1 MNVKEKKENLDKEN
15 LEKNSS
21 NTTIIKENPSTESDK
36 TSQTD
41 FVPVKES
48 PEKKE
53 VSIWTLLIA
62 VVVSIL
68 ILCFL
73 IFTVYNTLNSNI
85 VSGVSIKGLDVSNM
99 SKSDAKYQLDNYLQN
114 SLPEEIKL
122 KHNDFETT
130 LSLSQIN
137 VSFNTKAAV
146 NNAYNVGRQGN
157 IFQNNLYILSTMFGK
172 TNIDVNLEL
181 DKEQLSKNLE
191 DISTQLP
198 DKVVESSYY
207 IDGNNLIVTTG
218 KEGNVIDIDATINA
232 IRAAISDFS
241 CKDLAI
247 EIIVTSKQPEP
258 IDVEKIHN
266 EIYKDPVDAYY
277 TQNPFSVYPS
287 ENGVDFNVSIEEAKA
302 IIGDQTAEE
311 YTIPLKI
318 LYPNVTT
325 NMIGTEAFPDL
336 LSSYSTKYA
345 VSNRNRTTNLILA
358 ANKINGTVLMPGET
372 FSYNKVVGERTI
384 AAGYKEAPIYVSG
397 EVVDGLRRR
406 NLSDNFNFIQCRYLC
421 KSRNNTKN

>member
-21 NTTIIKENPSTESDK
+21 NTTIIKENLSTESDK
-36 TSQTD
+36 TSQTN

-130 LSLSQIN
+130 ISLSQIN
-137 VSFNTKAAV
+137 VSFDTKAAV

-241 CKDLAI
+241 CKDSAI

-358 ANKINGTVLMPGET
+358 ANKIN
-372 FSYNKVVGERTI
+372 N
-384 AAGYKEAPIYVSG
+384 
-397 EVVDGLRRR
+397 
-406 NLSDNFNFIQCRYLC
+406 
-421 KSRNNTKN
+421 